1 MVLLIC
7 SNYQREL
14 VGKISINLDDS
25 SLKFL
30 DETTENRSKY
40 INDLIQQQKKKAFE
54 AKLEAD
60 YREQSN
66 DKQWQAEIKLWDS
79 TAGDGL
85 NDSVEGMVGHE

>member
-1 MVLLIC
+1 M
-7 SNYQREL
+7 
-14 VGKISINLDDS
+14 GKISINLDDS

-30 DETTENRSKY
+30 DEITENRSKY

-60 YREQSN
+60 YREQSK
-66 DKQWQAEIKLWDS
+66 DKQWQAEIELWDS

-85 NDSVEGMVGHE
+85 DDSVEGMVSYE